1 MSKTLKC
8 IVIQTGILIALL
20 GGTGCKEKPVTVT
33 AKAETAGLYPHGPLW
48 GALWQ
53 QRAAEYKALCFQA
66 YYTATLSLNELLK
79 QPSKM
84 PRAIVTDID
93 ETVLDNSP
101 YYVHQAL
108 NGEMYSDASWMEWT
122 ARVACDTVP
131 GALSFLKYAASK
143 GVKVFYITNRLEAE
157 RKITLENLQKWG
169 FPDADD
175 AHLTL
180 KQTTSS
186 KDERRNLVAAGHNI
200 IMLLGDNLGD
210 FATAFDKQTYENR
223 DSLVVNG
230 ATQFGTR
237 FIVLPNPMYGDWEE
251 VLFKY
256 GKDLSVAEKNEQLKK
271 WVKNY

>member
-1 MSKTLKC
+1 MSRAISRIIL
-8 IVIQTGILIALL
+8 QAGILIALI
-20 GGTGCKEKPVTVT
+20 GSTGCKEKQVVASTS
-33 AKAETAGLYPHGPLW
+33 KEDAGLYPHGPLW

-53 QRAAEYKALCFQA
+53 QRSGEYKALCLQA

-79 QPSKM
+79 QPAKR
-84 PRAIVTDID
+84 PLAIVTDID

-108 NGEMYSDASWMEWT
+108 NGDMYTDSSWMVWT
-122 ARVACDTVP
+122 AKGDCDTVP
-131 GALSFLKYAASK
+131 GALSFLKYASK
-143 GVKVFYITNRLEAE
+143 RGVKVFYITNRLEAE
-157 RKITLENLQKWG
+157 RKVTLENLQKWG

-180 KQTTSS
+180 KETISS
-186 KDERRNLVAAGHNI
+186 KDARRQLVAADHDI

-230 ATQFGTR
+230 ASQFGTR
-237 FIVLPNPMYGDWEE
+237 YIVLPNPMYGDWEE

-256 GKDLSVAEKNEQLKK
+256 GKGLTVEQKNEQLKK